1 TQSKLELT
9 LSQHTPATPG
19 QTDKQAFDMPVG
31 VALFADDGGMLD
43 GPSTL
48 RLQQDSQRWTFDDI
62 TRQPTLSVLRGFTA
76 PVMIEYQQSDTE
88 LARLMAHDSDPVCRW
103 DAAQQLY
110 LNTLVAG
117 VTARSSGDE
126 PPAASEAL
134 FEAVAVLLDNPPQ
147 D

>member
-1 TQSKLELT
+1 
-9 LSQHTPATPG
+9 
-19 QTDKQAFDMPVG
+19 
-31 VALFADDGGMLD
+31 
-43 GPSTL
+43 
-48 RLQQDSQRWTFDDI
+48 
-62 TRQPTLSVLRGFTA
+62 
-76 PVMIEYQQSDTE
+76 YQQSDTE

-147 D
+147 DRALLAEMLTLPSEARIGQEFTVIDMHAIVAARDALKQTIAGRFANKLAALAATHAATGAYQFNVEEAGR